1 MTIIRTFVFRFISL
15 NERIEDNPLLQLLLG
30 SEVVAVAARFL
41 PAVGGPGV
49 EPGVAAPADLLVA
62 VVLLSQDTQGRL
74 DDSSSQSED
83 QVKGGLLLN
92 VVVRQSPVT

>member
-1 MTIIRTFVFRFISL
+1 MSTRL
-15 NERIEDNPLLQLLLG
+15 
-30 SEVVAVAARFL
+30 L
-41 PAVGGPGV
+41 PAVDGPGV

-83 QVKGGLLLN
+83 QVEGGLLLN
-92 VVVRQSPVT
+92 VVVRQSPVTQKLITILHYSSGRFVAVGK